1 MNLHFYLF
9 VFLLKALL
17 YSNQKYS
24 EELIPDAVWC
34 EVAYHRPSVFKHRDI
49 NYEKVNVVLDEDIL
63 SVCRLFCLGNG
74 ELEAIPSPC
83 IKVRNILK
91 KFNHSTYRFY
101 SRLPT
106 PKQWP
111 YLSNNFSNGTFSSF
125 QQFPVI
131 FI

>member
-91 KFNHSTYRFY
+91 KFNHSTYRF
-101 SRLPT
+101 
-106 PKQWP
+106 
-111 YLSNNFSNGTFSSF
+111 
-125 QQFPVI
+125 
-131 FI
+131 